1 MGGGHRR
8 PHKQDTQAFVAEREE
23 RGKEEGEGEKQETQ
37 RWKAGGPQAEGAIS
51 GSKEERPAPSE
62 PNSQQRVQTRQ
73 RQKDSHEPSLPDTT
87 GGSED
92 PSKRKKRKTRGPTG
106 GNPHG
111 SSTCDELRQLC
122 FAQHGSRVESR
133 GGEKEPIPE
142 EELIPIILVRITE

>member
-1 MGGGHRR
+1 MRNGRR
-8 PHKQDTQAFVAEREE
+8 PQAAAQTRRTSIVARREE
-23 RGKEEGEGEKQETQ
+23 REKEEGEGEKQETQ

-62 PNSQQRVQTRQ
+62 PNSQQGVQTRQ
-73 RQKDSHEPSLPDTT
+73 GQKDSHEPSLPDTT

-92 PSKRKKRKTRGPTG
+92 PSKRKKGKTRGPTG

-122 FAQHGSRVESR
+122 FAQHELPGLNSAWIRRSRSQRSR
-133 GGEKEPIPE
+133 SQ
-142 EELIPIILVRITE
+142 